1 MKTIISIVRKDFIS
15 EFRSRDMFISMFT
28 FSLIIIFVFNLVLD
42 LTSNIKNIVSPAVLW
57 ITFLFSGSIG
67 LSRSYS
73 LEKESEAIKGLLLAP
88 VDRSLIYMGKFF
100 SNLIFLLIIEI
111 ITIPI
116 FIILF
121 NYDFSIKIIE
131 IMLVIFLG
139 TIGFSSVGTLFS
151 AISLNT
157 RLREVLLPILYFPI
171 IIPVLLNAVRITR
184 SLLSGESLS
193 SNSSSLQVLIAFD
206 IIFLSAGILL
216 YEYVIEESWIYK
228 NMIILLVLT
237 VISIIASLYASF
249 VYAPTELV
257 MGDIQRI
264 FYFHMGTVW
273 VATVAFTIV
282 FIASIMFLKS
292 GKRKWD
298 ILALSSAEIG
308 VLFQNWEVDTAIEI
322 LKGQDTIKIQKDIIS
337 SDYNFIE
344 AEALRIDL
352 PHYDSLEEQESKR
365 SMITRIMRKQN
376 DFTDEMRDD
385 YNRIRRIRGD
395 KNKIN
400 AGLKLILKWKKK
412 GFFNDINTG
421 YIVKLK
427 QLMKRI
433 IRRTI
438 GRFQQVVRV
447 IFDHDENNPQF
458 FTLSP
463 HEFDNLFRKLTRG
476 ITTVEEIIYTS
487 DSIENFMIQNVTSA
501 NLEYVDRQP
510 EEEEEGD

>member
-42 LTSNIKNIVSPAVLW
+42 LTSNITNIVSPAVLW

-216 YEYVIEESWIYK
+216 YEYVIEES
-228 NMIILLVLT
+228 
-237 VISIIASLYASF
+237 
-249 VYAPTELV
+249 
-257 MGDIQRI
+257 
-264 FYFHMGTVW
+264 
-273 VATVAFTIV
+273 
-282 FIASIMFLKS
+282 
-292 GKRKWD
+292 
-298 ILALSSAEIG
+298 
-308 VLFQNWEVDTAIEI
+308 
-322 LKGQDTIKIQKDIIS
+322 
-337 SDYNFIE
+337 
-344 AEALRIDL
+344 
-352 PHYDSLEEQESKR
+352 
-365 SMITRIMRKQN
+365 
-376 DFTDEMRDD
+376 
-385 YNRIRRIRGD
+385 
-395 KNKIN
+395 
-400 AGLKLILKWKKK
+400 
-412 GFFNDINTG
+412 
-421 YIVKLK
+421 
-427 QLMKRI
+427 
-433 IRRTI
+433 
-438 GRFQQVVRV
+438 
-447 IFDHDENNPQF
+447 
-458 FTLSP
+458 
-463 HEFDNLFRKLTRG
+463 
-476 ITTVEEIIYTS
+476 
-487 DSIENFMIQNVTSA
+487 
-501 NLEYVDRQP
+501 
-510 EEEEEGD
+510 

>member
-42 LTSNIKNIVSPAVLW
+42 LTSNIKNLVSPAVLW

-121 NYDFSIKIIE
+121 NYDFSIKLIE

-216 YEYVIEESWIYK
+216 YEYVIEES
-228 NMIILLVLT
+228 
-237 VISIIASLYASF
+237 
-249 VYAPTELV
+249 
-257 MGDIQRI
+257 
-264 FYFHMGTVW
+264 
-273 VATVAFTIV
+273 
-282 FIASIMFLKS
+282 
-292 GKRKWD
+292 
-298 ILALSSAEIG
+298 
-308 VLFQNWEVDTAIEI
+308 
-322 LKGQDTIKIQKDIIS
+322 
-337 SDYNFIE
+337 
-344 AEALRIDL
+344 
-352 PHYDSLEEQESKR
+352 
-365 SMITRIMRKQN
+365 
-376 DFTDEMRDD
+376 
-385 YNRIRRIRGD
+385 
-395 KNKIN
+395 
-400 AGLKLILKWKKK
+400 
-412 GFFNDINTG
+412 
-421 YIVKLK
+421 
-427 QLMKRI
+427 
-433 IRRTI
+433 
-438 GRFQQVVRV
+438 
-447 IFDHDENNPQF
+447 
-458 FTLSP
+458 
-463 HEFDNLFRKLTRG
+463 
-476 ITTVEEIIYTS
+476 
-487 DSIENFMIQNVTSA
+487 
-501 NLEYVDRQP
+501 
-510 EEEEEGD
+510 

>member
-42 LTSNIKNIVSPAVLW
+42 LTSNIKNLVSPAVLW

-216 YEYVIEESWIYK
+216 YEYVIEES
-228 NMIILLVLT
+228 
-237 VISIIASLYASF
+237 
-249 VYAPTELV
+249 
-257 MGDIQRI
+257 
-264 FYFHMGTVW
+264 
-273 VATVAFTIV
+273 
-282 FIASIMFLKS
+282 
-292 GKRKWD
+292 
-298 ILALSSAEIG
+298 
-308 VLFQNWEVDTAIEI
+308 
-322 LKGQDTIKIQKDIIS
+322 
-337 SDYNFIE
+337 
-344 AEALRIDL
+344 
-352 PHYDSLEEQESKR
+352 
-365 SMITRIMRKQN
+365 
-376 DFTDEMRDD
+376 
-385 YNRIRRIRGD
+385 
-395 KNKIN
+395 
-400 AGLKLILKWKKK
+400 
-412 GFFNDINTG
+412 
-421 YIVKLK
+421 
-427 QLMKRI
+427 
-433 IRRTI
+433 
-438 GRFQQVVRV
+438 
-447 IFDHDENNPQF
+447 
-458 FTLSP
+458 
-463 HEFDNLFRKLTRG
+463 
-476 ITTVEEIIYTS
+476 
-487 DSIENFMIQNVTSA
+487 
-501 NLEYVDRQP
+501 
-510 EEEEEGD
+510 

>member
-139 TIGFSSVGTLFS
+139 TIGFSTVGTLFS

-171 IIPVLLNAVRITR
+171 IIPVLLNVVRITT

-206 IIFLSAGILL
+206 IIFFSAGLLL
-216 YEYVIEESWIYK
+216 YEYVIEES
-228 NMIILLVLT
+228 
-237 VISIIASLYASF
+237 
-249 VYAPTELV
+249 
-257 MGDIQRI
+257 
-264 FYFHMGTVW
+264 
-273 VATVAFTIV
+273 
-282 FIASIMFLKS
+282 
-292 GKRKWD
+292 
-298 ILALSSAEIG
+298 
-308 VLFQNWEVDTAIEI
+308 
-322 LKGQDTIKIQKDIIS
+322 
-337 SDYNFIE
+337 
-344 AEALRIDL
+344 
-352 PHYDSLEEQESKR
+352 
-365 SMITRIMRKQN
+365 
-376 DFTDEMRDD
+376 
-385 YNRIRRIRGD
+385 
-395 KNKIN
+395 
-400 AGLKLILKWKKK
+400 
-412 GFFNDINTG
+412 
-421 YIVKLK
+421 
-427 QLMKRI
+427 
-433 IRRTI
+433 
-438 GRFQQVVRV
+438 
-447 IFDHDENNPQF
+447 
-458 FTLSP
+458 
-463 HEFDNLFRKLTRG
+463 
-476 ITTVEEIIYTS
+476 
-487 DSIENFMIQNVTSA
+487 
-501 NLEYVDRQP
+501 
-510 EEEEEGD
+510 

>member
-139 TIGFSSVGTLFS
+139 TIGFSTVGTLFS

-171 IIPVLLNAVRITR
+171 IIPVLLNAVRITT

-206 IIFLSAGILL
+206 IIFFSAGILL
-216 YEYVIEESWIYK
+216 YEYVIEES
-228 NMIILLVLT
+228 
-237 VISIIASLYASF
+237 
-249 VYAPTELV
+249 
-257 MGDIQRI
+257 
-264 FYFHMGTVW
+264 
-273 VATVAFTIV
+273 
-282 FIASIMFLKS
+282 
-292 GKRKWD
+292 
-298 ILALSSAEIG
+298 
-308 VLFQNWEVDTAIEI
+308 
-322 LKGQDTIKIQKDIIS
+322 
-337 SDYNFIE
+337 
-344 AEALRIDL
+344 
-352 PHYDSLEEQESKR
+352 
-365 SMITRIMRKQN
+365 
-376 DFTDEMRDD
+376 
-385 YNRIRRIRGD
+385 
-395 KNKIN
+395 
-400 AGLKLILKWKKK
+400 
-412 GFFNDINTG
+412 
-421 YIVKLK
+421 
-427 QLMKRI
+427 
-433 IRRTI
+433 
-438 GRFQQVVRV
+438 
-447 IFDHDENNPQF
+447 
-458 FTLSP
+458 
-463 HEFDNLFRKLTRG
+463 
-476 ITTVEEIIYTS
+476 
-487 DSIENFMIQNVTSA
+487 
-501 NLEYVDRQP
+501 
-510 EEEEEGD
+510 

>member
-216 YEYVIEESWIYK
+216 YEYVIEES
-228 NMIILLVLT
+228 
-237 VISIIASLYASF
+237 
-249 VYAPTELV
+249 
-257 MGDIQRI
+257 
-264 FYFHMGTVW
+264 
-273 VATVAFTIV
+273 
-282 FIASIMFLKS
+282 
-292 GKRKWD
+292 
-298 ILALSSAEIG
+298 
-308 VLFQNWEVDTAIEI
+308 
-322 LKGQDTIKIQKDIIS
+322 
-337 SDYNFIE
+337 
-344 AEALRIDL
+344 
-352 PHYDSLEEQESKR
+352 
-365 SMITRIMRKQN
+365 
-376 DFTDEMRDD
+376 
-385 YNRIRRIRGD
+385 
-395 KNKIN
+395 
-400 AGLKLILKWKKK
+400 
-412 GFFNDINTG
+412 
-421 YIVKLK
+421 
-427 QLMKRI
+427 
-433 IRRTI
+433 
-438 GRFQQVVRV
+438 
-447 IFDHDENNPQF
+447 
-458 FTLSP
+458 
-463 HEFDNLFRKLTRG
+463 
-476 ITTVEEIIYTS
+476 
-487 DSIENFMIQNVTSA
+487 
-501 NLEYVDRQP
+501 
-510 EEEEEGD
+510 